1 MKILY
6 LHQYFLRPEEGG
18 AIRSWYL
25 AKGMVDE
32 GHEVEMITSHNQKEY
47 LYKEVDGIKV
57 HYLPVYYDNKQGF
70 IGRAMAFV
78 RFVWL
83 AWKMASQIKDVDYCY
98 ATSTPLTIGLIALRL
113 KKKKG
118 IPYIFEVRDLWPEA
132 PIQMGAVKNPLLKS
146 YLRSLEKKIYKSADK
161 IIALSPGMRDGIE
174 KACPGKPIYIIP
186 NLSDCQFFKPE
197 IKEPSLMRKYNTDGK
212 FVITYFGAIGKVN
225 HLEFLLE
232 ALKAVESAGLE
243 NVIFLVVGKG
253 SELRRIQYMAAS
265 QSLQQIHFLGYQ
277 NKEGLREILNITD
290 AVYISFADKP
300 VLETNSPNKFFDGI
314 AAGKLILVNTKGW
327 IRNMVEEKECGFGYN
342 PYQPEEFVSM
352 LLPFVTDKSK
362 LISAQKNSR
371 NLAEQ
376 HFSKD
381 IQVARLM
388 KIMNNESR
396 MNDSTSSVYIL
407 TA

>member
-1 MKILY
+1 MKILH
-6 LHQYFLRPEEGG
+6 LHQYFLTPEEGG

-25 AKGMVDE
+25 AKGMVEE

-47 LYKEVDGIKV
+47 LYKEIEGIKV

-70 IGRAMAFV
+70 FGRAMAFV

-83 AWKMASQIKDVDYCY
+83 AWKKATEIKDADLCY

-161 IIALSPGMRDGIE
+161 IIALSPGMRDGVE

-197 IKEPSLMRKYNTDGK
+197 IKEPALMRKYNTDGK

-225 HLEFLLE
+225 HLEFLLDAIKATE
-232 ALKAVESAGLE
+232 AANRKEIV
-243 NVIFLVVGKG
+243 FLVVGKG
-253 SELRRIQYMAAS
+253 GELAHIQQLAKNM
-265 QSLQQIHFLGYQ
+265 SLQQIRFLGYQ
-277 NKEGLREILNITD
+277 NKDGLKEILNITD

-300 VLETNSPNKFFDGI
+300 VLETNSPNKFFDAI

-381 IQVARLM
+381 LQVTRLM
-388 KIMNNESR
+388 KIINNESR
-396 MNDSTSSVYIL
+396 MNDSTSS
-407 TA
+407 